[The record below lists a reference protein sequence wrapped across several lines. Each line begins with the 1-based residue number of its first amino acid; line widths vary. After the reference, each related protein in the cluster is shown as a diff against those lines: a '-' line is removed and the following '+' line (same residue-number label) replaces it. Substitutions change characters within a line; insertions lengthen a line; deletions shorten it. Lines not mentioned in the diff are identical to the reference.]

1 MDTIDDRNNSFCSL
15 VKTYLIKLLE
25 YKNAPLILRTPDFL
39 QSMRVVFDLELTLL
53 VIFLDVAN
61 VEPFEPNF
69 AQFMVD
75 MAWWRHENE
84 NIFLVNPEHYF
95 FRTYPPF
102 FTFVMR
108 MEGCVRLF
116 KFVEQ
121 NCFGKFSDD
130 LTKD

>member
-1 MDTIDDRNNSFCSL
+1 
-15 VKTYLIKLLE
+15 
-25 YKNAPLILRTPDFL
+25 
-39 QSMRVVFDLELTLL
+39 
-53 VIFLDVAN
+53 
-61 VEPFEPNF
+61 
-69 AQFMVD
+69 

-121 NCFGKFSDD
+121 NCFDKFSDD